1 MQTGPLVTAM
11 LPLRILKRFSSYGRT
26 GDIKDPKIP
35 QFLIGTDN
43 GFLPR
48 QEPLIK
54 LPERF
59 GELEELLKN
68 MPKIK
73 NDGNSGLLATEG
85 LLVPASEKVPLYNV
99 SDISDSATLTA
110 LFRDLTFW
118 ASAYLLEPCDFNFRR
133 TKAYGLGRDKL
144 PKNIAV
150 PLVEVSKKIGAAPFM
165 EYAQSYALY
174 NWKRKDLSQGLDFPN
189 LELIRAFENSPH
201 ESGFIL
207 VHVAMVA
214 HSGKLVSNVLD
225 VFEAVRTRSRAGF
238 DKALDGLLAVMQE
251 INLVMETMW
260 NRSSA
265 AAYNSFRAYIMGTKN
280 QPMFPRGVIYEG
292 VSNDPQF
299 FRGESGANDTI
310 IPTCDNLLQLTGKM
324 PNNPLT
330 EILMDFRKYRPVAH
344 NEWLSFVDTQ
354 AQNLKVA
361 EFAQTDANS
370 AVKYLSA
377 IDQVREFRDRH
388 WRFTKEYI
396 LKYSDH
402 PVATGG
408 SPIIT
413 WLPNQLG
420 AVLEAMVKVSN
431 GIKRDEL
438 TPEMKDR
445 FDKLAERATTQ
456 DRILKRE
463 LAELKAKYP
472 KDHQ

>member
-1 MQTGPLVTAM
+1 
-11 LPLRILKRFSSYGRT
+11 
-26 GDIKDPKIP
+26 
-35 QFLIGTDN
+35 
-43 GFLPR
+43 
-48 QEPLIK
+48 
-54 LPERF
+54 
-59 GELEELLKN
+59 

-73 NDGNSGLLATEG
+73 KNGKAGLLSIEG
-85 LLVPASEKVPLYNV
+85 LLVPASEKVPLYAV
-99 SDISDSATLTA
+99 DDISDSATLTA

-118 ASAYLLEPCDFNFRR
+118 ASAYLLEPCDFNFKK
-133 TKAYGLGRDKL
+133 TKVYGLGRDRL

-174 NWKRKDLSQGLDFPN
+174 NWTRKDPSKGLEYAN

-214 HSGKLVSNVLD
+214 HSGKLVSRVLD
-225 VFEAVRTRSRAGF
+225 VFEATRTQSRSEF
-238 DKALDGLLAVMQE
+238 NSALDGLVSVMQE
-251 INLVMETMW
+251 INQVMETMW

-280 QPMFPRGVIYEG
+280 QPMFPRGVVYENCYG
-292 VSNDPQF
+292 DEAQF
-299 FRGESGANDTI
+299 YRGESGANDTI
-310 IPTCDNLLQLTGKM
+310 VPTCDNLLQLTGMM

-330 EILMDFRKYRPVAH
+330 GILMDFRKYRPIPH
-344 NEWLSFVDTQ
+344 NEWLSFVDSQ
-354 AQNLKVA
+354 ARALKIA
-361 EFAQTDANS
+361 EFAQSDANS
-370 AVKYLSA
+370 AVRYLGA

-420 AVLEAMVKVSN
+420 SVLETMVKIGQNVKKDQLS
-431 GIKRDEL
+431 K
-438 TPEMKDR
+438 EMKETFDQISDR
-445 FDKLAERATTQ
+445 ASTQ

-463 LAELKAKYP
+463 LAELKSKYP

>member
-1 MQTGPLVTAM
+1 
-11 LPLRILKRFSSYGRT
+11 
-26 GDIKDPKIP
+26 
-35 QFLIGTDN
+35 
-43 GFLPR
+43 
-48 QEPLIK
+48 
-54 LPERF
+54 
-59 GELEELLKN
+59 

-73 NDGNSGLLATEG
+73 KNGQPGLLASEG
-85 LLVPASEKVPLYNV
+85 LLVPASEKVPLYSV
-99 SDISDSATLTA
+99 EDISDSATLTA

-118 ASAYLLEPCDFNFRR
+118 ASAYLLEPCDFNFQK
-133 TKAYGLGRDKL
+133 TKSYGLGRDRL
-144 PKNIAV
+144 PKNIAI

-174 NWKRKDLSQGLDFPN
+174 NWTRKDSSKGLEYSN

-214 HSGKLVSNVLD
+214 HSGKLVSRVLE
-225 VFEAVRTRSRAGF
+225 VFESASKGTRAEF
-238 DKALDGLLAVMQE
+238 NVALDGLLSVMQE
-251 INLVMETMW
+251 INQVMETMW

-292 VSNDPQF
+292 CFGGEPQYY
-299 FRGESGANDTI
+299 RGESGANDTI

-344 NEWLSFVDTQ
+344 NEWLNFVDSQ
-354 AQNLKVA
+354 ARALKIA
-361 EFAQTDANS
+361 DFAQADPES
-370 AVKYLSA
+370 AIRYLSA

-408 SPIIT
+408 SPIVT

-420 AVLEAMVKVSN
+420 AVLETMVKVSSR
-431 GIKRDEL
+431 IRKDQL
-438 TPEMKDR
+438 TSSEMRHR
-445 FDKLAERATTQ
+445 FDQLTERAAAE

>member
-1 MQTGPLVTAM
+1 M
-11 LPLRILKRFSSYGRT
+11 
-26 GDIKDPKIP
+26 
-35 QFLIGTDN
+35 
-43 GFLPR
+43 
-48 QEPLIK
+48 EK

-59 GELEELLKN
+59 GELEELLQN

-73 NDGNSGLLATEG
+73 KNGQAGLLATEG
-85 LLVPASEKVPLYNV
+85 LLVPASERVPLYNV
-99 SDISDSATLTA
+99 TDIHDSATLTA

-118 ASAYLLEPCDFNFRR
+118 ASAYLLEPCDFNFKR
-133 TKAYGLGRDKL
+133 TKAYGLGRSKL

-174 NWKRKDLSQGLDFPN
+174 NWTRKDKSKGLEYSN

-214 HSGKLVSNVLD
+214 HSGKLVSSVLD
-225 VFEAVRTRSRAGF
+225 IFESARTQSRAEF
-238 DKALDGLLAVMQE
+238 DQGLDKLLAVMQE
-251 INLVMETMW
+251 INQVMETMW

-265 AAYNSFRAYIMGTKN
+265 ASYNSFRAYIMGTKN
-280 QPMFPRGVIYEG
+280 QPMFPRGVIYE
-292 VSNDPQF
+292 DCYEEPQY

-310 IPTCDNLLQLTGKM
+310 IPTCDNLLQLTGMM

-344 NEWLSFVDTQ
+344 NQWLGFVDTQ
-354 AQNLKVA
+354 ARAMKIA
-361 EFAQTDANS
+361 EFAQLDANS
-370 AVKYLSA
+370 AVRYLSA

-420 AVLEAMVKVSN
+420 SVLETMVKVSQGLN
-431 GIKRDEL
+431 KDALSPG
-438 TPEMKDR
+438 MKECFDQLSDR
-445 FDKLAERATTQ
+445 AATQ
-456 DRILKRE
+456 DRVLKRE
-463 LAELKAKYP
+463 LSELKSKYP

>member
-1 MQTGPLVTAM
+1 
-11 LPLRILKRFSSYGRT
+11 
-26 GDIKDPKIP
+26 
-35 QFLIGTDN
+35 
-43 GFLPR
+43 
-48 QEPLIK
+48 
-54 LPERF
+54 
-59 GELEELLKN
+59 

-73 NDGNSGLLATEG
+73 KNGQPGLLDKEG
-85 LLVPASEKVPLYNV
+85 FLVPASEKVPIYSV
-99 SDISDSATLTA
+99 EDICDSATLTA

-118 ASAYLLEPCDFNFRR
+118 ASAYLLEPCDFNFKR
-133 TKAYGLGRDKL
+133 TKSYGLGRDFL
-144 PKNIAV
+144 PKNIAI

-174 NWKRKDLSQGLDFPN
+174 NWARKDPSKGLEYSN

-201 ESGFIL
+201 EAGFIL

-214 HSGKLVSNVLD
+214 HSGKLVSRVLEI
-225 VFEAVRTRSRAGF
+225 FESVRTGSRAEF
-238 DKALDGLLAVMQE
+238 DKSLDGLLSVMQE
-251 INLVMETMW
+251 INQVMETMW

-292 VSNDPQF
+292 CYENEAQYY
-299 FRGESGANDTI
+299 RGESGANDTI
-310 IPTCDNLLQLTGKM
+310 IPTCDNLLQLTGIM

-330 EILMDFRKYRPVAH
+330 DILMDFRKYRPVAH
-344 NEWLSFVDTQ
+344 NQWLNFVDSQ
-354 AQNLKVA
+354 ARGLNVA
-361 EFAQTDANS
+361 DFAQGTPES
-370 AVKYLSA
+370 AIRYLSA

-420 AVLEAMVKVSN
+420 TVLDTMVKVSSV
-431 GIKRDEL
+431 IKKEQFTD
-438 TPEMKDR
+438 PEMKIR
-445 FDKLAERATTQ
+445 FDQLAERAAVQ
-456 DRILKRE
+456 DRVLKRE

-472 KDHQ
+472 KEHQ

>member
-1 MQTGPLVTAM
+1 
-11 LPLRILKRFSSYGRT
+11 
-26 GDIKDPKIP
+26 
-35 QFLIGTDN
+35 
-43 GFLPR
+43 
-48 QEPLIK
+48 
-54 LPERF
+54 
-59 GELEELLKN
+59 

-73 NDGNSGLLATEG
+73 KNGEPGLLSTEG
-85 LLVPASEKVPLYNV
+85 LLVPASEKVPLYSV
-99 SDISDSATLTA
+99 QDISDSATLTA

-118 ASAYLLEPCDFNFRR
+118 ASAYLLEPCDFHFKKTN
-133 TKAYGLGRDKL
+133 AYGLGRDLL

-165 EYAQSYALY
+165 EFAQSYALY
-174 NWKRKDLSQGLDFPN
+174 NWTRKDRSKGLEYSN

-201 ESGFIL
+201 EAGFIL

-214 HSGKLVSNVLD
+214 HSGKLVSSVLD
-225 VFEAVRTRSRAGF
+225 IFEAARTKNRSEF
-238 DKALDGLLAVMQE
+238 DSSLEELLAVMKQ
-251 INLVMETMW
+251 INNVMETMW

-280 QPMFPRGVIYEG
+280 QPMFPRGVIYEDCYG
-292 VSNDPQF
+292 GEPQF
-299 FRGESGANDTI
+299 YRGESGANDTI
-310 IPTCDNLLQLTGKM
+310 IPTCDNLLQITGRM

-330 EILMDFRKYRPVAH
+330 EILMDFRKYRPIAH
-344 NEWLSFVDTQ
+344 NEWLNFVDTQ
-354 AQNLKVA
+354 ARELNIA
-361 EFAQTDANS
+361 EFAQSNPNS
-370 AVKYLSA
+370 AVRYLSA

-420 AVLEAMVKVSN
+420 TVLETMVKVCQ
-431 GIKRDEL
+431 GIKKEELTSEMKEMFDEL
-438 TPEMKDR
+438 SDR
-445 FDKLAERATTQ
+445 ALTQ
-456 DRILKRE
+456 DRVLKRE
-463 LAELKAKYP
+463 LTKLKAKYP

>member
-1 MQTGPLVTAM
+1 M
-11 LPLRILKRFSSYGRT
+11 
-26 GDIKDPKIP
+26 
-35 QFLIGTDN
+35 
-43 GFLPR
+43 
-48 QEPLIK
+48 
-54 LPERF
+54 PERF
-59 GELEELLKN
+59 GELEELLQNLPKMKKN
-68 MPKIK
+68 
-73 NDGNSGLLATEG
+73 GEAGLLATEG
-85 LLVPASEKVPLYNV
+85 LLVPASEKVPLYSV
-99 SDISDSATLTA
+99 EDISDSATLTA

-118 ASAYLLEPCDFNFRR
+118 ASSYLLEPCDFNFKK
-133 TKAYGLGRDKL
+133 TKAYGLGRERL
-144 PKNIAV
+144 PKNIAI

-174 NWKRKDLSQGLDFPN
+174 NWARKDPSKGLEYSN

-201 ESGFIL
+201 EAGFIL

-214 HSGKLVSNVLD
+214 HSGKLVSRVLEI
-225 VFEAVRTRSRAGF
+225 FEAAQSQSRAEF
-238 DKALDGLLAVMQE
+238 DCALDGLLAVMQE
-251 INLVMETMW
+251 INQVMDTMW

-292 VSNDPQF
+292 CYGDKPQF
-299 FRGESGANDTI
+299 YRGESGANDTI
-310 IPTCDNLLQLTGKM
+310 IPTCDNLLQLTGMM

-344 NEWLSFVDTQ
+344 NEWLNFVDSQ
-354 AQNLKVA
+354 ARGLKIA
-361 EFAQTDANS
+361 EFAQADANS
-370 AVKYLSA
+370 AVRYLSA

-420 AVLEAMVKVSN
+420 TVLETMVKVS
-431 GIKRDEL
+431 KAVKKDQL
-438 TPEMKDR
+438 SQEMKER
-445 FDKLAERATTQ
+445 FDQISDRAETQ
-456 DRILKRE
+456 DRVLKRE
-463 LAELKAKYP
+463 LADLKAKYP